1 VNVVEIKVLSTHT
14 VMEVLSGLGSPF
26 KRTSGYG
33 LSVAYEPAKVIKRQI
48 DDGTAF
54 DVAIVTRPVI
64 DDLAMQGAIL
74 SDSRVD
80 IGCSGLGMAVRKGAP
95 KPSIGT
101 TEGFKH
107 AVLAAAS
114 IVRSKDG
121 TSGLYF
127 EALLERLGIAQE
139 VRGKIKLG
147 GSGRIAELVA
157 NGEAEIAVQQIPELL
172 PVAGVDFVGPL
183 PIELQL
189 STTFSAGIG
198 SACKELEAAKTFVN
212 SLTEPS
218 AVPVFQAN
226 GFEPVDR

>member
-1 VNVVEIKVLSTHT
+1 MNVVEIKVLSTHA

-80 IGCSGLGMAVRKGAP
+80 IGCSGLGMVVRKGAP

-127 EALLERLGIAQE
+127 EALLERLGIAHE

-189 STTFSAGIG
+189 YTTFSAGIG